1 MTSASR
7 ILDVEVGSTALAFL
21 VILAIHVIAGLTAVP
36 PGQSSR
42 ARGFPAGLAAPG
54 AASPARRHS
63 TAKPSSVPGHWR

>member
-42 ARGFPAGLAAPG
+42 ARGFPAGLAPG